1 MGGLFATSCEESTT
15 SCALV
20 FRPDL
25 RPILSRTKKLTQA
38 AKTRSTTTLEENRA
52 IYKTPDSERPILS
65 EESGAFISRLREVI
79 GEESVS
85 SFSRRCGIKEAV
97 IRSYINDGRAPPI
110 FNVVAMADAGGVT
123 VDWLATG
130 REPKTRAGLKA
141 AQQAARKPSEVDERC
156 VLAETLPRRDTYLD
170 CTGRLREFELTQ
182 NVRWPGAHVRANE
195 ITADQPGYRF
205 EAWAATPAEAIAKLN
220 QKIKDGLARRYL
232 AEHPDRGL
240 EMLSDRLA
248 GTIELGGLSVD
259 GRLVDWDWIETQMQ
273 THEGGWVEIRFKD
286 PAE

>member
-1 MGGLFATSCEESTT
+1 MD
-15 SCALV
+15 V
-20 FRPDL
+20 FCSDL
-25 RPILSRTKKLTQA
+25 RPILLHNIKLTQS
-38 AKTRSTTTLEENRA
+38 AKTRSTTTIEENRA

-141 AQQAARKPSEVDERC
+141 AQQADRKQSEVDERC
-156 VLAETLPRRDTYLD
+156 VQAATLPSRNSYLD
-170 CTGRLREFELTQ
+170 CTGRLRDFELTQ
-182 NVRWPGAHVRANE
+182 NVHSPGAHVIACE
-195 ITADQPGYRF
+195 ITTEPPGYRF

-220 QKIKDGLARRYL
+220 QKIMDGLARRYL
-232 AEHPDRGL
+232 AEHPVRGL
-240 EMLSDRLA
+240 QMLSGCIA
-248 GTIELGGLSVD
+248 GMVEVGGMAVD
-259 GRLVDWDWIETQMQ
+259 GKFIDWDWIDSVMQ
-273 THEGGWVEIRFKD
+273 SKQGVWVEIKFKD
-286 PAE
+286 PSE